1 MSERRR
7 NKPANRWGCKPVE
20 DVCVQHD
27 MPLECRHGC
36 RLATVHKCK
45 DRAQMQKDEKIES
58 TLLGYEQL

>member
-27 MPLECRHGC
+27 RPLECRHGC
-36 RLATVHKCK
+36 SEVKPHSCKELLEAINAELAKIVW
-45 DRAQMQKDEKIES
+45 EK
-58 TLLGYEQL
+58 